1 MSIYTVY
8 TMKRHS
14 ETFSIKFLSSLL
26 KEANPNSN
34 FLENYQG
41 TPEVKTYLKKV
52 ENDTLKTC
60 NDAFN
65 LVTDGKHTRN

>member
-1 MSIYTVY
+1 
-8 TMKRHS
+8 
-14 ETFSIKFLSSLL
+14 LL